1 MHTWS
6 FLTNTGAVLLLIAQQ
21 RPITAREIAERLA
34 LTEWPVD
41 RITAELE
48 AAGYLH
54 KQCVGRAKHYEVNL
68 ALPLPHPVVCELA
81 VGDVL
86 PVFALAPAACHRS
99 VAERC
104 GAADGE
110 AVAEA
115 RAARGPVPRGVTQTP

>member
-34 LTEWPVD
+34 LTEWPVG
-41 RITAELE
+41 RITADLE

-68 ALPLPHPVVCELA
+68 ALPLLQPVVCELA

-86 PVFALAPAACHRS
+86 PVLCPGSCGVPPERGGAVRWMGRRS
-99 VAERC
+99 PRRGPPVGRC
-104 GAADGE
+104 
-110 AVAEA
+110 AVAW
-115 RAARGPVPRGVTQTP
+115 TQTP

>member
-1 MHTWS
+1 MLVSYSMCRPIVPLGWYGPLQRLRTAMHPWS

-41 RITAELE
+41 RITADLE

-68 ALPLPHPVVCELA
+68 ALPLPQPVVCEL
-81 VGDVL
+81 
-86 PVFALAPAACHRS
+86 
-99 VAERC
+99 
-104 GAADGE
+104 
-110 AVAEA
+110 
-115 RAARGPVPRGVTQTP
+115 